1 MFKESRLKKIAEAE
15 PKDRPPHKKNEDVT
29 DAVLSEREQLFHSA
43 LPDSS
48 KVDGMMILNALA
60 IASQKDGKAFCGLL
74 AGYRYFIASTGFTSA
89 FTDTLLAEYEKI
101 KESEL

>member
-1 MFKESRLKKIAEAE
+1 
-15 PKDRPPHKKNEDVT
+15 
-29 DAVLSEREQLFHSA
+29 
-43 LPDSS
+43 
-48 KVDGMMILNALA
+48 MMILNALA